1 MCGMSL
7 SFKVGEYCFYK
18 THGVAKIVDIQ
29 DIKIAGTE
37 TQCLILFFERE
48 KLTLSVPLKFKENG
62 DIRKLVT
69 LEEME
74 RVFDILKGGTK
85 KSKGMWSRRA
95 KEYRDKMN
103 SGDIFQTAEVLRD
116 LTRDVDD
123 ADRSYSERR
132 IYDIAIYRLASEYA
146 LVRKIQYSEAEE
158 GIIEMAKEK
167 IKFSDFDIFGK
178 QG

>member
-1 MCGMSL
+1 MGF
-7 SFKVGEYCFYK
+7 SFKINDYCVYRA
-18 THGVAKIVDIQ
+18 HGVAKIVDIQ
-29 DIKIAGTE
+29 NIKVSGVE
-37 TQCLILFFERE
+37 TQCLVLSFEKE
-48 KLTLSVPLKFKENG
+48 KLTLSVPVKFKENG
-62 DIRKLVT
+62 DIRKLIT

-74 RVFDILKGGTK
+74 KVFDILKGGTK

-95 KEYRDKMN
+95 KEYRDKIN

-146 LVRKIQYSEAEE
+146 IVKKIQYSEAEE
-158 GIIEMAKEK
+158 SIIEIAKEK
-167 IKFSDFDIFGK
+167 IKFSDFDALRS